1 MRTEYDLWKLVD
13 ENFDRFFSNKAD
25 RVNCICDCVLV
36 MGFPKYGILT
46 YEERD
51 FMLEKLKKIGEEEFG
66 ISRYIISPFWK
77 YGERE
82 PRKEFIKQ
90 KIRQNEKTK

>member
-1 MRTEYDLWKLVD
+1 MRTEYELWKLVD

-51 FMLEKLKKIGEEEFG
+51 FMLEKLKQIGEEEFG
-66 ISRYIISPFWK
+66 IRRQIISPFWK

>member
-1 MRTEYDLWKLVD
+1 MRTEYELWKLVD

-51 FMLEKLKKIGEEEFG
+51 FMLEKLKQIGEEEFG
-66 ISRYIISPFWK
+66 ISRHIISPFWQ
-77 YGERE
+77 YGESE